1 MFKRGKAKI
10 PKDYITEDI
19 YEYYKSTAKDPV
31 DYKTFQNFLFTKGS
45 NEGIIKKLTD
55 RMLYKAYIW
64 STPLGDMFIKK
75 YKPKIKFKP
84 NGDLDIRK
92 SHIRVDWANT
102 LKLWKSDPEAR
113 EEKRKVYHLNKHS
126 QGYLFKFTWQKRNK
140 PFKNKSV
147 YKFKPVRKLDRE
159 LTTII
164 KSNRPDI
171 DFYEITY

>member
-10 PKDYITEDI
+10 PKDYITEDL
-19 YEYYKSTAKDPV
+19 YEFYKSTAKDPV
-31 DYKTFQNFLFTKGS
+31 DYKTFHKFLFSKGENKGVIS
-45 NEGIIKKLTD
+45 LITD
-55 RMLYKAYIW
+55 KMLYSAYIW
-64 STPLGDMFIKK
+64 SSSIGDIFIKK

-102 LKLWKSDPEAR
+102 LKLWQSDPKAR
-113 EEKRKVYHLNKHS
+113 EEKRKVFHLNKHS
-126 QGYLFKFTWQKRNK
+126 QGYLFKFTWLKRNK

-159 LTTII
+159 LTSIL
-164 KSNRPDI
+164 KSGRKDI
-171 DFYEITY
+171 DYYEIIY